1 MLIDDDK
8 IRQFIIEDTKLS
20 KGEECCGI
28 IVEKNNKLQA
38 IKCNN
43 SAINKKNRFK
53 ISRAEL
59 NERAKTDKIVGFY
72 HSHPENDL
80 SIQDRAVISKLK
92 LKSIVCNSNTLEVKE
107 FEPDNNISPIIDR
120 PFIAGILDC
129 VELVKDFYKK
139 TFNITISDLTHE
151 IRTIEWSNFEN
162 DIKNGKYLNWNNKD
176 YQFLLN
182 FYLSEGFVEVNKDN
196 PQDLDLLLFRFP
208 FCETP
213 THVMIFNNDRIIH
226 HPYEQDS
233 KMEKYSNYYKKYSV
247 NCLRYKDF
255 L

>member
-1 MLIDDDK
+1 MIIDDLEIK
-8 IRQFIIEDTKLS
+8 QFIINDTQSS

-28 IVEKNNKLQA
+28 IIERKGKLQA
-38 IKCNN
+38 IKCEN
-43 SAINKKNRFK
+43 SAKNKNKRFK

-59 NERAKTDKIVGFY
+59 NERKKTDKIVAFY
-72 HSHPENDL
+72 HSHEGNEL
-80 SIQDRAVISKLK
+80 SIQDRAVLSKLN
-92 LKSIVCNSNTLEVKE
+92 LKSIVCNSKTLEINE
-107 FEPDNNISPIIDR
+107 FEPDNKISPIVGR
-120 PFIAGILDC
+120 PFIAGVLDC

-139 TFNITISDLTHE
+139 TFNIIISDLTHE

-162 DIKNGKYLNWNNKD
+162 DVKSGKYLDWNSKD

-182 FYLSEGFVEVNKDN
+182 FYLSNGFVEVSKDN

-233 KMEKYSNYYKKYSV
+233 KIEKYSKYYQKYSV